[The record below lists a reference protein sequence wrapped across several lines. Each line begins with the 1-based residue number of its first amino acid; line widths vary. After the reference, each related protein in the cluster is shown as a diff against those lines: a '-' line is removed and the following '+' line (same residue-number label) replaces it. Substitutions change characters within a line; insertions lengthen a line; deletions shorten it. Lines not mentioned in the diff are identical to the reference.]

1 MLVEYS
7 FISSDNNKCHIALC
21 DEPRD
26 KIDDVVSK
34 YWQSHGIDD
43 GSWAKFEFHRNK
55 DNEYV
60 CLTACNEI
68 CGCALEFLL
77 SSLES
82 SVGQR
87 CTVPDLLRIVREFD
101 KDMRERYE

>member
-7 FISSDNNKCHIALC
+7 FISSNNNKCHIALC

-26 KIDDVVSK
+26 EIDDVVSK
-34 YWQSHGIDD
+34 YWQSHGIED

-60 CLTACNEI
+60 CLTACSEI
-68 CGCALEFLL
+68 NDYALEYLL
-77 SSLES
+77 SALES
-82 SVGQR
+82 NIGQR
-87 CTVPDLLRIVREFD
+87 CTASDLLRIVRDFSKRIDE
-101 KDMRERYE
+101 